1 VYGIVKQS
9 GGLIWVYSE
18 PGEGTTLKVYLPR
31 VAGQAIDRAAPSP
44 SRKSLLGSETILLA
58 EDEQGVREAI
68 RDYLRARG
76 YVVLEAHNP
85 KAAMQIADDYYG
97 PIHLLITDLVMPEIN
112 GLDLV
117 KRLQPNRP
125 EMRVLYIS
133 GYTDRGIAGATTV
146 DDQLNFLQKPF
157 AFDALGHKLRDIL
170 KDGAGADPS

>member
-1 VYGIVKQS
+1 
-9 GGLIWVYSE
+9 
-18 PGEGTTLKVYLPR
+18 LP
-31 VAGQAIDRAAPSP
+31 
-44 SRKSLLGSETILLA
+44 T
-58 EDEQGVREAI
+58 
-68 RDYLRARG
+68 
-76 YVVLEAHNP
+76 
-85 KAAMQIADDYYG
+85 DYYG